1 MVLNKFNR
9 RKDIGNFLFSFHMYF
24 RTIVD
29 IVKDVLLIIL
39 LWQLV
44 SSDLVVNIWGNLDNY
59 VYGGLDITKE

>member
-1 MVLNKFNR
+1 M
-9 RKDIGNFLFSFHMYF
+9 GNFLFRFHMYF

-44 SSDLVVNIWGNLDNY
+44 SGDLVVNIWGNLDNY

>member
-1 MVLNKFNR
+1 M
-9 RKDIGNFLFSFHMYF
+9 GNFLFSFHMYF